1 MTRRFAASCV
11 PFALLLCAALAGC
24 SKPKV
29 PEQDVPPAPQ
39 SDPAASTASA
49 AAAAQSPTTLNEAI
63 HQPIDDA
70 KAIRKATEDA
80 ATEQRRAIDE
90 ATSE

>member
-1 MTRRFAASCV
+1 MTRRFTASCV

-39 SDPAASTASA
+39 SDPAASA

-80 ATEQRRAIDE
+80 ATEQR
-90 ATSE
+90 

>member
-1 MTRRFAASCV
+1 MTRLSAVSVFSS
-11 PFALLLCAALAGC
+11 ALLICAMASAC
-24 SKPKV
+24 SKPKA

-39 SDPAASTASA
+39 SGAAASTAP
-49 AAAAQSPTTLNEAI
+49 AAQSPTTLNKAI
-63 HQPIDDA
+63 NRPIDDA

>member
-1 MTRRFAASCV
+1 MTRRFTASRI
-11 PFALLLCAALAGC
+11 PFAFVLCAALAGC
-24 SKPKV
+24 SRPNV

-39 SDPAASTASA
+39 SSPTTSA
-49 AAAAQSPTTLNEAI
+49 APTDAAQSPTTLNEAI
-63 HQPIDDA
+63 HRPIDDA
-70 KAIRKATEDA
+70 KAIRQATEDA